1 MEQEK
6 TDNLVEE
13 TMSPVGDKGADDFFG
28 ALEKSVDSAIYD
40 DSVKTASDQPEQPV
54 VQPVETATADQEDH
68 NWQKRY
74 NDSSKEAKKLNKR
87 LRDVEP
93 YMPILDAMKEDP
105 NLVSVVRGYFEGG
118 GQAPVNVKDQ
128 LKLGDDFVFDYDE
141 ALSDVDSDSAKLFN
155 ATVDGVVQKR
165 LGEFAKN
172 QASETKQMSDQNSFR
187 QKHKMND
194 DDFGEMMDF
203 AENKQLTYDDIY
215 YLMNRDNNEQKIAST
230 AKNEVMSQM
239 QNVRNKPQSAAT
251 TGSFNQT
258 TSPSDAVFDSLMGID
273 KNINEFLND

>member
-6 TDNLVEE
+6 ADNLVEE
-13 TMSPVGDKGADDFFG
+13 TMSPVDDKGADDFFG
-28 ALEKSVDSAIYD
+28 ALEKSVDSVIYD

-74 NDSSKEAKKLNKR
+74 NDSSKEAKKLNKQ

-128 LKLGDDFVFDYDE
+128 LKLDDDFVFDYDE

-172 QASETKQMSDQNSFR
+172 QASETRQMSDQSSFR

-194 DDFGEMMDF
+194 DAFGEMMDF

-239 QNVRNKPQSAAT
+239 QKVRNKPQSAAT

-258 TSPSDAVFDSLMGID
+258 TSPSDAVFDTLMGVD